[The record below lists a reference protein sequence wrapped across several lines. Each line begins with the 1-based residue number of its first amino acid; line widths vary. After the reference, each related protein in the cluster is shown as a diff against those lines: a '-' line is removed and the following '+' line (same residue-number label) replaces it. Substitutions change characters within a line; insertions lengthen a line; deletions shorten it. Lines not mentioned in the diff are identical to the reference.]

1 MKTSDRI
8 KLYLYQHKE
17 NKRYKK
23 FKSCTLPYPFF
34 DEKRLTFEWVTY
46 IKKQYDI
53 NRSLLY
59 AIENLAR
66 TGVIYHYKQQ
76 KIKHCHSF
84 DEVIEA
90 LYKYPESFIIPDEFL
105 SEYSNQELL
114 FLKQVQSYLHLIG
127 LRDYTESKKMQDINN
142 RFDYIYDLK
151 HKTIK
156 DKLFMMTYHKKCRK
170 QEYKDNLKRYTNTKV
185 LEYLSYNAIN
195 VSEKRVAKSILNGE
209 KDYAIKVKYSFSE
222 PSKNKKSLIICN
234 GTFIG
239 VVENQSEE
247 VIKFKD
253 LKEERVNFKLLGFK
267 SFKEYK
273 NNLKQEFKEESIMYN
288 EKFTEESEI
297 YYIKLKTIETF
308 TNF

>member
-46 IKKQYDI
+46 IKKQYGI

-59 AIENLAR
+59 AIEGLAR

-84 DEVIEA
+84 DEVIVS
-90 LYKYPESFIIPDEFL
+90 LYKYPESFTIPDEFL

-127 LRDYTESKKMQDINN
+127 LRDYTESKEMQDINN
-142 RFDYIYDLK
+142 RFDYIYDKK

-185 LEYLSYNAIN
+185 LEYLSYSAIN

-222 PSKNKKSLIICN
+222 PSKNKK
-234 GTFIG
+234 
-239 VVENQSEE
+239 V
-247 VIKFKD
+247 
-253 LKEERVNFKLLGFK
+253 
-267 SFKEYK
+267 
-273 NNLKQEFKEESIMYN
+273 
-288 EKFTEESEI
+288 
-297 YYIKLKTIETF
+297 
-308 TNF
+308 

>member
-46 IKKQYDI
+46 IKKQYGI

-59 AIENLAR
+59 AIEGLAR

-90 LYKYPESFIIPDEFL
+90 LYKYPESFTIPDEFL

-127 LRDYTESKKMQDINN
+127 LRDYTESKEMQDINN
-142 RFDYIYDLK
+142 RFDYIYDKK

-156 DKLFMMTYHKKCRK
+156 DKLFMMTYHEKCRK

-185 LEYLSYNAIN
+185 LEYLSYNTIN

-253 LKEERVNFKLLGFK
+253 LKEEMVNFKLLGFK

-273 NNLKQEFKEESIMYN
+273 NNLRQEFKEESIMYN

>member
-46 IKKQYDI
+46 IKKQYGI

-66 TGVIYHYKQQ
+66 TGVIYHYIQQ

-84 DEVIEA
+84 DEVIVS
-90 LYKYPESFIIPDEFL
+90 LYKYPESFTIPDEFL

-127 LRDYTESKKMQDINN
+127 LRDYTESKEMQDINN
-142 RFDYIYDLK
+142 RFDYIYDKK

-156 DKLFMMTYHKKCRK
+156 DKLFMMTYHKKYRK

-253 LKEERVNFKLLGFK
+253 LKEEMVNFKLLGFK

>member
-46 IKKQYDI
+46 IKKQYCI

-59 AIENLAR
+59 AIEGLAR

-84 DEVIEA
+84 DEVIVS
-90 LYKYPESFIIPDEFL
+90 LYKYPESFTIPDEFL

-142 RFDYIYDLK
+142 RFDYIYDKK

-170 QEYKDNLKRYTNTKV
+170 QEYKDTLKRYTNTKV
-185 LEYLSYNAIN
+185 LEYLSYSAIN

-253 LKEERVNFKLLGFK
+253 LKEEMVNFKLLGFK

-273 NNLKQEFKEESIMYN
+273 NNLKQEFKEEGIMYN

>member
-90 LYKYPESFIIPDEFL
+90 LYKYPESFTIPDEFL

-142 RFDYIYDLK
+142 RFDYIYDKK

-156 DKLFMMTYHKKCRK
+156 DKLFLMTYHKKCRN
-170 QEYKDNLKRYTNTKV
+170 QEYKDNLKRYTNAKV
-185 LEYLSYNAIN
+185 LDYLSYSAIN
-195 VSEKRVAKSILNGE
+195 VNEKRVAKSILNGE

-253 LKEERVNFKLLGFK
+253 LKEEMVNFKLLGFK

-273 NNLKQEFKEESIMYN
+273 NNLKQEFKEESKMYN

>member
-59 AIENLAR
+59 AIEGLAR

-90 LYKYPESFIIPDEFL
+90 LYKYPESFAIPDEFL

-142 RFDYIYDLK
+142 RFDYIYDKK

-156 DKLFMMTYHKKCRK
+156 DKLFMMTYHTKCRK

-185 LEYLSYNAIN
+185 LEYLSYSGIN

-253 LKEERVNFKLLGFK
+253 LKEEMVNFKLLGFK

-273 NNLKQEFKEESIMYN
+273 NNLKQEFKEESKMYN

>member
-46 IKKQYDI
+46 IKKQYCI

-59 AIENLAR
+59 AIESLAR

-84 DEVIEA
+84 DEVIVS
-90 LYKYPESFIIPDEFL
+90 LYKYPESFTIPDEFL

-127 LRDYTESKKMQDINN
+127 LRDYTESKEMQDINN
-142 RFDYIYDLK
+142 RFDYIYDKK

-156 DKLFMMTYHKKCRK
+156 DKLFMMAYHKKCRK
-170 QEYKDNLKRYTNTKV
+170 QEYRDNLKRYTNTKV
-185 LEYLSYNAIN
+185 LEYLSYSAIN

-253 LKEERVNFKLLGFK
+253 LKEEMVNFKLLGFK

-273 NNLKQEFKEESIMYN
+273 NNLKQEFKEESKMYN

>member
-34 DEKRLTFEWVTY
+34 DEKRITFEWVTY
-46 IKKQYDI
+46 IKKQYCI

-90 LYKYPESFIIPDEFL
+90 LYKYPESFAIPDEFL

-142 RFDYIYDLK
+142 RFDYIYDKK

-156 DKLFMMTYHKKCRK
+156 DKLFLMTYHKKCRK
-170 QEYKDNLKRYTNTKV
+170 QEYKGNLKRYTNTKV
-185 LEYLSYNAIN
+185 LEYLSYSAIN

-253 LKEERVNFKLLGFK
+253 LKEEMVNFKLLGFK

-273 NNLKQEFKEESIMYN
+273 NNLKQEFKEESKMYN

>member
-46 IKKQYDI
+46 IKKQYGI

-84 DEVIEA
+84 DEVIVS
-90 LYKYPESFIIPDEFL
+90 LYKYPESFTIPDEFL

-127 LRDYTESKKMQDINN
+127 LRDYTESKEMQDINN
-142 RFDYIYDLK
+142 RFDYIYDKK

-156 DKLFMMTYHKKCRK
+156 DKLFMMTYHKKYRK

-253 LKEERVNFKLLGFK
+253 LKEEMVNFKLLGFK